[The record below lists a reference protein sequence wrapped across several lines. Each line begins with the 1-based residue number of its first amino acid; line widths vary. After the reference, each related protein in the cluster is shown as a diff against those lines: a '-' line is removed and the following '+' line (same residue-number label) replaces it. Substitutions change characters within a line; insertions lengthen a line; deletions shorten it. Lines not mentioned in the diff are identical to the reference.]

1 MGKVYK
7 EEKRLVR
14 FTYILIAICFIN
26 LSFITTPINTAALVM
41 GAILMVLIGT
51 IHFMLRRYFPKGD
64 KYLYILACI
73 LATIGITMLYRLDV
87 AKETSLAIKQIVWFI
102 IGVTVY
108 VFVIVLM
115 PELDRL
121 KKYRYIFLILTI
133 IFMSM
138 AKIYNTITGKAAVNG
153 ALNWVYIAGFSFQP
167 SEFGKIFL
175 VIYLAIALN
184 KESSSKDEYL
194 GFISDAMEKILGPF
208 GKYYRVGIEPIFTIM
223 FSLGFMVL
231 QTDLGTALMIFGV
244 SITMLYMAT
253 GNFKYMLA
261 TFALA
266 SVGAVAAYFM
276 FAHVK
281 RRVLIWRNP
290 WPYVSGE
297 SYQLVQGFYGMAE
310 GGVIGKGL
318 GLGYPNKVPMCE
330 SDFIFSAIS
339 EEMGILVGFAIILIY
354 LLMFYR
360 SMRGAINIRDNGAKL
375 LDVGLSTM
383 IAIQSLVI
391 VGGVTGAIPLTGI
404 TLPFVSYGGTSILS
418 AFIILGI
425 LQKISEGEK

>member
-41 GAILMVLIGT
+41 GAILIVLIGT

-87 AKETSLAIKQIVWFI
+87 AKETNLAIKQIVWFI

-115 PELDRL
+115 PELDKL
-121 KKYRYIFLILTI
+121 KKLRYVFLIATL
-133 IFMSM
+133 IFMPM
-138 AKIYNTITGKAAVNG
+138 ALIFGSELNG
-153 ALNWVYIAGFSFQP
+153 AKNWVYIGGFSFQP

-175 VIYLAIALN
+175 VLYLALALN
-184 KESSSKDEYL
+184 KDSNSKDEYL
-194 GFISDAMEKILGPF
+194 GSISNFMEKILGPF
-208 GKYYRVGIEPIFTIM
+208 GKYYRMGIEPIAVILL
-223 FSLGFMVL
+223 SLGFMVL

-244 SITMLYMAT
+244 SVTMLYMAT
-253 GNFKYMLA
+253 GNFKYILA
-261 TFALA
+261 TFGLA
-266 SVGAVAAYFM
+266 SVGAAAAYTM
-276 FAHVK
+276 FSHIR
-281 RRVLIWRNP
+281 RRVLIWRDP
-290 WPYVSGE
+290 WPYVDHE

-318 GLGYPNKVPMCE
+318 GLGYPNKVPFAE

>member
-41 GAILMVLIGT
+41 GVILIVLIGT

-87 AKETSLAIKQIVWFI
+87 AKGTNLAIKQIVWFI
-102 IGVTVY
+102 IGVTIY

-115 PELDRL
+115 PELDKL
-121 KKYRYIFLILTI
+121 KKYRYIFLIATL
-133 IFMSM
+133 IFMPM
-138 AKIYNTITGKAAVNG
+138 ALIFGSELNG
-153 ALNWVYIAGFSFQP
+153 AKNWVYIGGFSFQP

-175 VIYLAIALN
+175 VLYLALALN
-184 KESSSKDEYL
+184 KDSNSKDEYL
-194 GFISDAMEKILGPF
+194 GSISDFMEKILGSF
-208 GKYYRVGIEPIFTIM
+208 GKYYRMGIEPIAVILL
-223 FSLGFMVL
+223 SLGFMVL

-244 SITMLYMAT
+244 SVTMLYMAT
-253 GNFKYMLA
+253 GNFKYILA
-261 TFALA
+261 TFGLA
-266 SVGAVAAYFM
+266 SVGSVAAYTM
-276 FAHVK
+276 FSHIR
-281 RRVLIWRNP
+281 RRVLIWRDP
-290 WPYVSGE
+290 WPYVEHE

-318 GLGYPNKVPMCE
+318 GLGYPNKVPFAE

>member
-41 GAILMVLIGT
+41 GVILIVLIGT

-87 AKETSLAIKQIVWFI
+87 AKGTSLAIKQIVWFI
-102 IGVTVY
+102 IGVTIY

-115 PELDRL
+115 PELDKL
-121 KKYRYIFLILTI
+121 KKYRYIFLIATLV
-133 IFMSM
+133 FMPM
-138 AKIYNTITGKAAVNG
+138 ALLLGKEVYG
-153 ALNWVYIAGFSFQP
+153 AKNWVIIGGFSFQP

-175 VIYLAIALN
+175 VLYLALALN
-184 KESSSKDEYL
+184 KDSNSKDEYL
-194 GFISDAMEKILGPF
+194 GGISNFMEKVLGPL
-208 GKYYRVGIEPIFTIM
+208 GKYYRTGIEPIAVIM
-223 FSLGFMVL
+223 ISLGFMVL

-244 SITMLYMAT
+244 SITMIYMAT
-253 GNFKYMLA
+253 GNFKYILA
-261 TFALA
+261 TFGLA
-266 SVGAVAAYFM
+266 SVGSVAAYTM
-276 FAHVK
+276 FYHIR
-281 RRVLIWRNP
+281 RRVLIWRDP
-290 WPYVSGE
+290 WPYVSEE